1 MPHTGSLTVVAIDLS
16 PFPII
21 MPAKYECDERQLAY
35 YVIGNLSYELLD
47 SFGYAPDIFELRF
60 ERYMDQRGAYE

>member
-1 MPHTGSLTVVAIDLS
+1 
-16 PFPII
+16 
-21 MPAKYECDERQLAY
+21 MPAKYESDERILAY

-60 ERYMDQRGAYE
+60 ERYVDQRGIYE